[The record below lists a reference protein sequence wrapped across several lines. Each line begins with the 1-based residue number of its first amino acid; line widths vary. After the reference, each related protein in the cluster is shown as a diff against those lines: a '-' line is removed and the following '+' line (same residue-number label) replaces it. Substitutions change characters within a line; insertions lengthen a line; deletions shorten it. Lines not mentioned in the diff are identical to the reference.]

1 MKDKM
6 KKEYYRSVRKVFKT
20 KLKSGNVFKAINTW
34 ALSVMRYSAA
44 SLGWSR
50 LHLEEI
56 DWRTKKLLTMRNGF
70 HQISNVDQ
78 LYLLKVEVS
87 RGLTGVQNTMETII
101 WGLINFKI

>member
-1 MKDKM
+1 M

-34 ALSVMRYSAA
+34 ALSVMRHSAA

-56 DWRTKKLLTMRNGF
+56 DWRTKKLLTMRNEF

-87 RGLTGVQNTMETII
+87 RGLTGVQNTMETMI